1 MRPRRLGAGSALV
14 VGLGIVLAAAL
25 ALSGPA
31 GGTRSRASFDLERAR
46 SFGEF
51 TLFDAGTSVDGLPL
65 TAVLRRDDTA
75 NFVSFVYG
83 DCVAGD
89 DAGCAPPVEIQVWP
103 ACARNLALY
112 DAGHAAAGPAP
123 EPAVVRGVPGALFDG
138 GTRLELETGRSTV
151 VVFAGSRARVLRV
164 AAALRAVDGSVRRG
178 APLPPAAAYAR
189 GGAMGC

>member
-1 MRPRRLGAGSALV
+1 MRPRRLGAGGALAL
-14 VGLGIVLAAAL
+14 GLGIVLAAAL

-46 SFGEF
+46 SFDEF
-51 TLFDAGTSVDGLPL
+51 TLFDAGTSVDGLSL

-83 DCVAGD
+83 DCVARD

-103 ACARNLALY
+103 ACARSLALY
-112 DAGHAAAGPAP
+112 DAGHAAGPAP
-123 EPAVVRGVPGALFDG
+123 EPAVVRGVPGALFDS

-178 APLPPAAAYAR
+178 APLPPAAADAR
-189 GGAMGC
+189 GGAIGC